1 MLYEILEERHER
13 PIIMFHRLDEDH
25 SGTVTQVE
33 LKKGL
38 ASLEPPIKVTRR
50 QVESVF
56 KLQPQTAVGTC
67 LIERLLVK

>member
-1 MLYEILEERHER
+1 MPPGERGKRVFYMLYEILEERHER

-38 ASLEPPIKVTRR
+38 AV
-50 QVESVF
+50 
-56 KLQPQTAVGTC
+56 
-67 LIERLLVK
+67 